1 MPPMVTLT
9 GALKGL
15 PLKNGVRTSIYQSK
29 KEIEGLSKVTS
40 KHTIKR
46 VQYKTKTDMAPI
58 VLRPQ
63 TQIFSQ
69 SQSISPV
76 KAQTYKLQQK
86 MEASRNVDMVSPF
99 EVSHKDQKKKYSQIK
114 KTMKSDER
122 KNTSTQLDTVKLQTM
137 KSISPVKNIAKQLLN
152 NIIEK
157 NGSKQT
163 TTTSNLQG
171 DMSSPTEQPPQYFCF
186 NDFESSAQQPK
197 CQKSG
202 SGQKKL
208 LFHKEKYSIFNKN
221 YGSNN
226 SKEEL
231 GRNSITYNKSQMLH
245 KNGQQSIYKSISSK
259 KSNDYSQKLLSN
271 ISKGL
276 SSLTVEKQPSTLSS
290 GLGLGQANK
299 RLQTNNAHK

>member
-46 VQYKTKTDMAPI
+46 VQYKTKTD
-58 VLRPQ
+58 
-63 TQIFSQ
+63 
-69 SQSISPV
+69 ISPV
-76 KAQTYKLQQK
+76 KAQIYKLQQK
-86 MEASRNVDMVSPF
+86 MEASRNADMVSPF

-122 KNTSTQLDTVKLQTM
+122 KNTSTQLDIVKLQTM

-231 GRNSITYNKSQMLH
+231 GRNSITYNKSQILH
-245 KNGQQSIYKSISSK
+245 KNGQQSIYKSSK
-259 KSNDYSQKLLSN
+259 KPNDYSQKLLSN